1 MSVSA
6 MKATQVVPRCCK
18 TMVASLRLVHRA
30 PPRLHFPRM
39 MRQVYILNSVYTC
52 DITSLCQ
59 DVAGE
64 SLEGANVVEEKNH
77 EKQAAYI
84 TILQDRIL

>member
-1 MSVSA
+1 
-6 MKATQVVPRCCK
+6 
-18 TMVASLRLVHRA
+18 
-30 PPRLHFPRM
+30 M